1 MPDNVTISYRGANY
15 EIGRAH
21 GYYGIWRVGEAR
33 TQPLEWWPET
43 TEGWYSAWSRFT
55 ALEVP
60 GTIGPVSETAAAEAP
75 VPRRPVL
82 AALVVALGVLLGVV
96 GLFPDYLS
104 GASLASQPAELVPHV
119 AYLAGWCAS
128 ALVMVSGGSR
138 WRIGA
143 LLSAGISVVSFGFFF
158 ADAGTAIADGAHV
171 MGSGLVLSLVGWLA
185 CAAGST
191 IAVSLAREDFKTL
204 RPRLEM
210 FPLIAMALCAIGV
223 AAAFAPSWDS
233 YVLQAATGSSETL
246 TAGNVFANPA
256 PIIAGNVAVMIAIVA
271 VAVVAAVWR
280 PVLHG
285 IVLLA
290 GAIIPMAAQAI
301 SALVQVGQGLP
312 RPCSGSRR
320 RPRRARGSRSP
331 LVSRWLF
338 GSTASSLYCWSSQE
352 SPCSAHLIP
361 RPNKQAGPVGPRRWG
376 LRTPPRADR
385 LVHRVSP
392 SRPASSSPG
401 RPGRPEAAPRL
412 HLDLPPYFEC
422 LLILTVTLIK

>member
-119 AYLAGWCAS
+119 VYLAGWCAS

-138 WRIGA
+138 WQIGA

-301 SALVQVGQGLP
+301 SALVQVGQGATP
-312 RPCSGSRR
+312 
-320 RPRRARGSRSP
+320 AM
-331 LVSRWLF
+331 F
-338 GSTASSLYCWSSQE
+338 GISSSTATSTGLTITSGLTLAFWIYCIFVVLLVVAGVSLL
-352 SPCSAHLIP
+352 SAPHP
-361 RPNKQAGPVGPRRWG
+361 ATEQAGWAGGGPAMG
-376 LRTPPRADR
+376 PQDT
-385 LVHRVSP
+385 S
-392 SRPASSSPG
+392 SSGPASPQGFSEPTGEQFPGQAGETGGGAATSP
-401 RPGRPEAAPRL
+401 
-412 HLDLPPYFEC
+412 
-422 LLILTVTLIK
+422 